1 MMGRRLSDYEVSFCN
16 HRGWTRGYDVD
27 DDEPQLMHVCDGK
40 EGGLDGAKAL
50 CGSPRLWL
58 VGGEWRH
65 MRGDGVTFVEE
76 DDVVTCDGCLLML
89 EQAIVDA
96 RAARG
101 KKVG

>member
-1 MMGRRLSDYEVSFCN
+1 MDRRLTDYEVAFCN
-16 HRGWTRGYDVD
+16 HRGWTHGHDVD
-27 DDEPQLMHVCDGK
+27 DEPRASHVCDGK
-40 EGGLDGAKAL
+40 RGGTNGAKAL

-89 EQAIVDA
+89 DQAIEFA
-96 RAARG
+96 RTNRKAG
-101 KKVG
+101 